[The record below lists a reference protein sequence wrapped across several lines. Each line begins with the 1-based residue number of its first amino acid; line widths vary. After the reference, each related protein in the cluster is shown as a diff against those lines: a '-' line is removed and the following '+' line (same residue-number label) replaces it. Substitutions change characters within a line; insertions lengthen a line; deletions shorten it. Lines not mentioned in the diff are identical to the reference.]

1 MKWFALSLGTLVGV
15 SHIAMIG
22 MLVERN
28 ELPIINL
35 PVGEYTRYTAE
46 VGTEGYRIDYRA
58 NDPKTF
64 VKNKNITKSN
74 GFFGIG
80 GKSKVESY
88 TEQHLPGEDSGKKLD
103 AKTVA
108 CIEAAGGG
116 KSQGR
121 LVGASVGAAAAPWF
135 MGIPYV
141 GPMIGGFVSVF
152 ASDKGA
158 EVGAEISTFLEDCED
173 VES

>member
-15 SHIAMIG
+15 SHIALIG
-22 MLVERN
+22 ILIERN
-28 ELPIINL
+28 EIPLINL
-35 PVGEYTRYTAE
+35 PVGEYTTYKAE
-46 VGTEGYRIDYRA
+46 VGKNGYRIEYKS

-64 VKNKNITKSN
+64 IKNRVSNKSN

-80 GKSKVESY
+80 GKSNVETY
-88 TEQHLPGEDSGKKLD
+88 TESTVVEGLDEKKLD

-121 LVGASVGAAAAPWF
+121 IVGASLGAAAAPWF

-158 EVGAEISTFLEDCED
+158 EVGADISTFLEDCED
-173 VES
+173 LDS